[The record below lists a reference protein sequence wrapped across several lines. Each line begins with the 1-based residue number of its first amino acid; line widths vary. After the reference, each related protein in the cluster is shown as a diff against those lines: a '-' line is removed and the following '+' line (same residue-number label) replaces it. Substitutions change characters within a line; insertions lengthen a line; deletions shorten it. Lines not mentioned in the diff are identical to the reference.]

1 MNKNANTATS
11 SLREPGCHIAVH
23 GSRNTGSVST
33 AAAAVSNLKVEFC
46 YWFSS
51 AHPSCVCLCA
61 DSNVTLAYFVQHQQF
76 LSLFL
81 SKPWLSFFFSWC
93 QLQIFL
99 KLCSWRRNEQKIK
112 KKSKVSIWD
121 SWITYWNC
129 YFLTN
134 KLLLI

>member
-11 SLREPGCHIAVH
+11 SLWEPGCHIAVH
-23 GSRNTGSVST
+23 GSKNTGSVST
-33 AAAAVSNLKVEFC
+33 AAAVSNLKVEFC

-76 LSLFL
+76 LSLSLQTMAVILFFL
-81 SKPWLSFFFSWC
+81 MPSADISKIV
-93 QLQIFL
+93 QL
-99 KLCSWRRNEQKIK
+99 KKKWTKDK
-112 KKSKVSIWD
+112 KKSKVSIWG